1 MIIGV
6 LRVVGAPLLAAIV
19 GGLVV
24 HIAAR
29 RRDVENERR
38 RQRVDYLVGAYRTLT
53 RAAHRALS
61 GERAEIFEDA
71 LSDVI
76 LFGNDDQIRLAR
88 ETIRSLAD
96 RREAPMDALLVSLRN
111 ALRQELDLP
120 GDALRQVPVVRITSG
135 TEEHPTPLKLHD
147 VGEVSFEEV
156 AARTGA
162 VLASASSASASERPA
177 PEESG
182 GDSTIPRSGRLS
194 RDFQV
199 LADLSLDIQALRELA
214 HAAPGAAV
222 VTAYGHVAAALKELL
237 AGDGD
242 REPEQHDAPTLARVA
257 ANRGLVT
264 DQLVETVQGLAILKD
279 LGRRGGAG
287 TGLSVEQAN
296 EYIDL
301 VVAALYVLH
310 VGRPRKRSAA
320 S

>member
-1 MIIGV
+1 MIIDV
-6 LRVVGAPLLAAIV
+6 LRIVGAPLLAAIV

-61 GERAEIFEDA
+61 AERAETFEDA

-76 LFGNDDQIRLAR
+76 LLGNDDQIRLAR
-88 ETIRSLAD
+88 ETINSLAD
-96 RREAPMDALLVSLRN
+96 RREAPMDALLISLRN
-111 ALRQELDLP
+111 ALRHELDLP

-147 VGEVSFEEV
+147 AREVSFEQV

-162 VLASASSASASERPA
+162 VLASAASASAPERSA
-177 PEESG
+177 PEGYGDDSIPSSG
-182 GDSTIPRSGRLS
+182 HLS
-194 RDFQV
+194 RDV
-199 LADLSLDIQALRELA
+199 QALRELA
-214 HAAPGAAV
+214 HTAPGAAV
-222 VTAYGHVAAALKELL
+222 VTAYGHVTAALKELL
-237 AGDGD
+237 AEDGD
-242 REPEQHDAPTLARVA
+242 REPEQHDAPALARAA

-287 TGLSVEQAN
+287 TGLSIEQAN
-296 EYIDL
+296 KYINL
-301 VVAALYVLH
+301 AVAALYVLH
-310 VGRPRKRSAA
+310 SGRPAERIRGQPPQTSTSDRA
-320 S
+320 